1 MKSILSVFLL
11 LCLTLSIKA
20 QTVANGL
27 PKTWELQT
35 YNSIIR
41 TTLHEDGR
49 LTSETLFG
57 CFNCRGTGVCQVCH
71 GTGGQYW
78 YQMGIQPCG
87 YCGGNGRC
95 RACGGKGYTIQNSI
109 TKYGVTVVYDERG
122 NMYVMGGPG
131 GSDSNGHGCNE
142 RGKTEVIEYLPTF
155 GVSANEHVYC
165 SKCGKTT
172 ARHVHVLK

>member
-57 CFNCRGTGVCQVCH
+57 CFTAVVQECVRYVMEQEANI
-71 GTGGQYW
+71 
-78 YQMGIQPCG
+78 GIKWEYSPV
-87 YCGGNGRC
+87 
-95 RACGGKGYTIQNSI
+95 
-109 TKYGVTVVYDERG
+109 VTVVEMDVVVR
-122 NMYVMGGPG
+122 VAV
-131 GSDSNGHGCNE
+131 
-142 RGKTEVIEYLPTF
+142 RVIL
-155 GVSANEHVYC
+155 
-165 SKCGKTT
+165 SKIQ
-172 ARHVHVLK
+172 